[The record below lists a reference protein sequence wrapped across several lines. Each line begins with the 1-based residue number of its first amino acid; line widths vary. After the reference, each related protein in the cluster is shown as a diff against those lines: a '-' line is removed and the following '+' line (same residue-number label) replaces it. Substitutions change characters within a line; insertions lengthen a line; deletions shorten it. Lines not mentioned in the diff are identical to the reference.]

1 MSNWTEP
8 FKSLDVIWRKESHI
22 FSPKVCY
29 IYVQGE
35 FGFLPYICASG
46 LAGKITPVCEIMSEN
61 MSVEPFNRLPNPV
74 PPSWG
79 ITQIEKNVAL
89 LSINHHY
96 PMAMMPDSN
105 PDIWGK
111 SYTLMR
117 DTLQFLAQHG
127 CQQIVFVTS
136 MTITEAEQQ
145 ADLYEYDIKNNI
157 HPESPLMLALPA
169 WAMPYM
175 WDGMGK
181 AATVLAVSQDEG
193 QFIDM
198 DAYKLL
204 REYLIAV
211 GLDYDDT
218 HAERTMKMVQL
229 VQQAYDQ
236 TTAHEGFGGSDL
248 Q

>member
-1 MSNWTEP
+1 
-8 FKSLDVIWRKESHI
+8 
-22 FSPKVCY
+22 
-29 IYVQGE
+29 
-35 FGFLPYICASG
+35 
-46 LAGKITPVCEIMSEN
+46 
-61 MSVEPFNRLPNPV
+61 
-74 PPSWG
+74 
-79 ITQIEKNVAL
+79 
-89 LSINHHY
+89 
-96 PMAMMPDSN
+96 MMPDSN

-145 ADLYEYDIKNNI
+145 AD
-157 HPESPLMLALPA
+157 LMLALPA